1 MDKVSLSIHSRVL
14 FLRVVMKVYM
24 DYAATTPVDR
34 RVLEAM
40 KPYSLRMYG
49 NTMSLHSWGR
59 AAKEALEDSRTTVA
73 SFLKATPKEV
83 IFTGSATE
91 ANNTAVKGVAFANK
105 EKGRHIVI
113 SSIEHDSVLETA
125 RWLEKQGFEITYLPV
140 DNYGLVKLNKVEEE
154 IRKDTI
160 LVSIV
165 HANNEIGVIQD
176 AEQIGKICRERNVLF
191 HSDAAQSCGKI
202 PIDVKK
208 MDADLLTVSAHKMYG
223 PKGVGALY
231 IKEGTKMEPWL
242 QGGGHE
248 FGLRS
253 ATVNVAGIVGFA
265 EAVNIQKKEMNS
277 DAKTQIKLR
286 DKLIKETVKIN
297 NSHLNGHPMKRLPNN
312 ANFWFAFIEG
322 ESLVMQLDMEGIA
335 ASTGSACSSESSE
348 PSHVLLAI
356 GLKPQ
361 EAYGSLRLTLG
372 KYTTDEEVGYALDVL
387 PQAVDRL
394 RRISPFNKG

>member
-1 MDKVSLSIHSRVL
+1 
-14 FLRVVMKVYM
+14 M

-140 DNYGLVKLNKVEEE
+140 DNYGLVKLNKLEEE
-154 IRKDTI
+154 IRKDTL

-277 DAKTQIKLR
+277 DAKTQIKFR